1 MSLLDLEHKD
11 CVFWDCC
18 HSLNLSLKVT
28 EQKAELKGGEIPT
41 LDYII

>member
-11 CVFWDCC
+11 CVCWDCC

-28 EQKAELKGGEIPT
+28 EQKAELKGEIPT
-41 LDYII
+41 LDHII